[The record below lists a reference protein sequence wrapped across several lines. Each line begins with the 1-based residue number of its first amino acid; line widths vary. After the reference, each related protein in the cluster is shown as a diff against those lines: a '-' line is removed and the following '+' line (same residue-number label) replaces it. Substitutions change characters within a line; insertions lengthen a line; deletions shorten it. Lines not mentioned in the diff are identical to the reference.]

1 MPFATSPWA
10 STPIAGNGDAA
21 TTNPTIVAAATLPGL
36 VVNGRAYPVT
46 HVSVTAKLPNLLA
59 AANVVGVL
67 RGTVICQ
74 LPPLRVKS
82 FVGAFGGFQIPKL
95 VATTQ
100 TAVGSIADATVTLA
114 KPTFCLHT
122 GVVAKAKLPKLS
134 VVAGTTSTT
143 VIAGKLRIH
152 RPVANCVVLVDV
164 LPTPERLTGAL
175 YLPRPKATTRL
186 GVKATNK
193 IPKLIASASLTAGSV
208 INAKVWLP
216 NLVGVST
223 CVANNVIV
231 GLLKLPQLRVLPR
244 IRVSAKISTPLI
256 TASCMGSDGVVETW
270 VVNLKHDPKSPPT
283 GEADVDEVT
292 TYTNYDFEQ
301 IVRHG
306 SHYYGVGKRGI
317 FKLGEVVGDD
327 SGVPQTTTTTTT
339 PGTPGTT
346 VVRKTGLIIPWYI
359 YPDNAASG
367 GDVVLNA
374 FLAERVLHP
383 DVDVQVIVNP
393 DNGAGW
399 VTDPNYQAFIDT
411 LGANNCTTLA
421 YIPTTYSNRPIRS
434 VKDEVIRWGD
444 LYQGLDGIFY
454 DEAASTDTSGTIAYY
469 QEIVAYAHAM
479 GYSPVCINAGM
490 AVPDSFYT
498 AAGMFDTV
506 VVFENNRY
514 QQAGDFPAQPSS
526 SRDKKCVMVY
536 NNQFD
541 AANVGYLVDQ
551 ARWVY
556 VSDCGAGYDSLPT
569 YLHTLFVACNPVT
582 TVVGGTPPT
591 TTTVVTGGSV
601 PVEFYF
607 KTGLHDFRSQTLKT
621 LASAYIAGRVD
632 GGVII
637 ELFPG
642 ENAVQPQ
649 RFTTPRGKVAQ
660 TYRQRFPLGNKQRYY
675 AIGVGGN
682 TPFVL
687 DALGIELA
695 NMTRRI

>member
-21 TTNPTIVAAATLPGL
+21 TTNHIIATARVSGL
-36 VVNGRAYPVT
+36 IATGRAYPVT
-46 HVSVTAKLPNLLA
+46 HVNATAKLPNLIAVA
-59 AANVVGVL
+59 AVVGVS
-67 RGTVICQ
+67 RGSAICQ

-95 VATTQ
+95 VANTRS
-100 TAVGSIADATVTLA
+100 AVGSIATAVVTLGKVIA
-114 KPTFCLHT
+114 SSHT
-122 GVVAKAKLPKLS
+122 GGAAKAKLPKL
-134 VVAGTTSTT
+134 VARGDTTSTV
-143 VIAGKLRIH
+143 VIAGKLRTP
-152 RPVANCVVLVDV
+152 RLVANGVVLVDIS
-164 LPTPERLTGAL
+164 PAPERLSVSA
-175 YLPRPKATTRL
+175 YLPRLHASALL
-186 GVKATNK
+186 GVKAVNK
-193 IPKLIASASLTAGSV
+193 IPKLMASASLTSGSV
-208 INAKVWLP
+208 LNAKLMVSK
-216 NLVGVST
+216 LVATATS
-223 CVANNVIV
+223 VANNVIV
-231 GLLKLPQLRVLPR
+231 GSLKLPQLCVLPR
-244 IRVSAKISTPLI
+244 IRASAKLPVPLVI
-256 TASCMGSDGVVETW
+256 ASCMGGDGIVETW

-301 IVRHG
+301 IVRNG

-317 FKLGEVVGDD
+317 FRLGEVVGDD

-359 YPDNAASG
+359 YPDNAMSG

-374 FLAERVLHP
+374 FLAERALHP

-399 VTDPNYQAFIDT
+399 ATDPNYQAFINT
-411 LGANNCTTLA
+411 LRANNCTTLA
-421 YIPTTYSNRPIRS
+421 YIPTTYTNRPIRS

-498 AAGMFDTV
+498 AAGVFDTV

-514 QQAGDFPAQPSS
+514 QQADDFPVQPSS

-541 AANVGYLVDQ
+541 AANVEHLVDQ

-675 AIGVGGN
+675 AIGIGGN
-682 TPFVL
+682 TPFTL